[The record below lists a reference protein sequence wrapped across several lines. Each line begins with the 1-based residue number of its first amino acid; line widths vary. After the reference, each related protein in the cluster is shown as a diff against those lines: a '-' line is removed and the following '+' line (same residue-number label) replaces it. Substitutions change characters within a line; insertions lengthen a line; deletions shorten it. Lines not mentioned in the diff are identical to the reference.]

1 MFSIQYDKGKMKSVI
16 QGLRQGSK
24 AVPGGLRIAITAS
37 VLDIQGDAAINAP
50 YQRGILRKGIS
61 HKVESAGGFVTGYVG
76 SNIAYARIQEMG
88 GQTGRNHAVRIRPKR
103 YLGRAID
110 SNKPKIRERL
120 RKIGIIQR

>member
-16 QGLRQGSK
+16 QGLRSGAK
-24 AVPGGLRIAITAS
+24 AAPGMIRVAVTAS

-50 YQRGILRKGIS
+50 YQIGILRKGIS
-61 HKVESAGGFVTGYVG
+61 HDVETSNDTVIGLVG

-88 GQTGRNHAVRIRPKR
+88 GKAGRNHATFIRPKR

-120 RKIGIIQR
+120 RKIGLIKG

>member
-1 MFSIQYDKGKMKSVI
+1 MFSIQYEKGKMKSVI
-16 QGLRQGSK
+16 DGLKQGSK
-24 AVPGGLRIAITAS
+24 AIPSNLKVAITAS
-37 VLDIQGDAAINAP
+37 VLDVQGDAAINAP

-61 HKVESAGGFVTGYVG
+61 HDVESSHGYVTGFVG

-88 GQTGRNHAVRIRPKR
+88 GETGRNHATHIRPKR

-120 RKIGIIQR
+120 RKIGIING